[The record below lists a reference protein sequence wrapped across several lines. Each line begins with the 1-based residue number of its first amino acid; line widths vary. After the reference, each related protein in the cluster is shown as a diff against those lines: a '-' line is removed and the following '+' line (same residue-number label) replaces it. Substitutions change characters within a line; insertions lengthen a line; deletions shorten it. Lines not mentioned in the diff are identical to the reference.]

1 MQISPQMNSSVDFP
15 DAHVVICDDSITNV
29 MFLSKIVE
37 EQGISHINS
46 FTDPRKAVAY
56 LQENRSAVSLLIL
69 DIEMPHLS
77 GFDVMR
83 KILPEGRVTDL
94 PSPFA
99 FPILVITGLQETET
113 RHRALQSGAS
123 DFLNKPIDQVEVGLR
138 VRNMLRV
145 ERAYRLQTNLAQQM
159 EKEVA
164 RRTRQLNEAV
174 DTLVNRLALAGELR
188 DNETGLHVMR
198 VGRYSRLL
206 AEELGLPM
214 ERCVLI
220 EKAAQ
225 LHDIGKIGIPDSI
238 LHKQGLLNDAERAV
252 MQTHTDKG
260 VALLGEHDS
269 LLIQIAASIAAGH
282 HERWDGTGYPRGL
295 VKQAIPIEACVVAVA
310 DVFDALTTFR
320 PYKDPWPTDKVFEFF
335 RERAATEFAPDVVTA
350 LLRRREEM
358 LEVLESLRD

>member
-1 MQISPQMNSSVDFP
+1 MNSSVDFS
-15 DAHVVICDDSITNV
+15 DARVVICDDSITNV

-37 EQGISHINS
+37 AQGISRINT
-46 FTDPRKAVAY
+46 FTDPRKAVAH
-56 LQENRSAVSLLIL
+56 LQENKSTISLLIL
-69 DIEMPHLS
+69 DIEMPHMS

-83 KILPEGRVTDL
+83 EILPEGRATDL
-94 PSPFA
+94 SSQHA
-99 FPILVITGLQETET
+99 FPILVITGLLETET

-138 VRNMLRV
+138 VRNMLRI
-145 ERAYRLQTNLAQQM
+145 EQAYRLQATLAQRM
-159 EKEVA
+159 EKEVE
-164 RRTRQLNEAV
+164 RRTRQLNEAI

-188 DNETGLHVMR
+188 DNETGLHVAR

-214 ERCVLI
+214 DMCFMI

-238 LHKQGLLNDAERAV
+238 LHKQGLLDDAERAV

-282 HERWDGTGYPRGL
+282 HERWDGSGYPRGL
-295 VKQAIPIEACVVAVA
+295 TQQAIPIEACIVAVA

-335 RERAATEFAPDVVTA
+335 RERAATEFSPDVVMA
-350 LLRRREEM
+350 LLRRREEV
-358 LEVLESLRD
+358 LAVLESLQD